1 MADSQT
7 AISKRALLSRL
18 ETGGWQGSAIDKDV
32 TQEVHVNHGA
42 AEKAGKYTKY
52 LLNPDAL
59 KEVRQV
65 RRDVRDHH
73 LEVTLPWQDTWR
85 LLPVAAYAAYKE
97 RMGAFESA
105 MVIARQELAGELPQW
120 KEEARQRLG
129 DLYHDEDYPTADDLA
144 ARWTVAVEYAQV
156 PDAKHFI
163 ADVAAEERAEI
174 SANIQAQIEARVSG
188 AVADLYG
195 RIAGVVDW
203 AMESLDKAK
212 FSGALH
218 KRIMEICDLV
228 PSLNITG
235 DPALTA
241 IVARLRGVFADV
253 DPAALR
259 GKAKTFDAETQTEV
273 TDAMTELRQKMAGYM
288 PAKDGE

>member
-1 MADSQT
+1 M
-7 AISKRALLSRL
+7 
-18 ETGGWQGSAIDKDV
+18 
-32 TQEVHVNHGA
+32 
-42 AEKAGKYTKY
+42 
-52 LLNPDAL
+52 
-59 KEVRQV
+59 

-73 LEVTLPWQDTWR
+73 LKVTLPWQDTWR
-85 LLPVAAYAAYKE
+85 LLPVTAYAVYKE

-105 MVIARQELAGELPQW
+105 MVTARQELAGELPQW
-120 KEEARQRLG
+120 KEEARTRLG
-129 DLYHDEDYPTADDLA
+129 DLYHDEDYPTADELA

-203 AMESLDKAK
+203 AMESLGQARSSAARST
-212 FSGALH
+212 SGSW
-218 KRIMEICDLV
+218 KYVTWCR
-228 PSLNITG
+228 SLNITN

-273 TDAMTELRQKMAGYM
+273 TDAMTELRERMAGFI
-288 PAKDGE
+288 PANDGE